1 MCRICER
8 WDSRDGSN
16 PGASATTSAPLAV
29 PGTELPSAATPYGHP
44 PHSHQPDEA
53 ATTFRWSATGTVGE
67 ERTDPQPDPGTQVP
81 AGQTRETAI
90 SLGYLTR
97 VSEFRTRTGTVNRE
111 GSVFYRFKLSAPR
124 RLRIELRNLSSD
136 ADLFLLNAAGTQIT
150 ESRLDGTLVDS
161 LLHDLDRGTYY
172 IRVDAF
178 AGRAVDY
185 QLRYRAEAIARTPET
200 AISLGDL
207 TGVTAFRTRRSTLLN
222 PTFNRVNPVY
232 FRFTL
237 RASRVV
243 RVEMR
248 DLAGNLLN
256 GNETLALRDSLG
268 DSRRGPS
275 NRFGEKLFGED
286 TLVQWLVPGTYYLS
300 VDSYGG
306 QTTDF
311 QIRYRTETARGTR
324 GKTYGTSWN
333 LGDLTDSTAYRVRTG
348 TAREEVRGRGGDY
361 RRFTLTRWRVV
372 GFALRNLSRAG
383 MVRVS
388 LLDLYEQRISDVRAG
403 DGRGYLTENSLLR
416 DLRPG
421 TYFIHVDDISFG
433 ASRNPRY
440 QLRYRREPTP
450 PRGASHA
457 TAWYIGNLTRA
468 GGKFRNK
475 YATVHQGNRYG
486 ERDTDYRR
494 FTLTET
500 RTMRIELRRISF
512 TARDG
517 FFAGIHLGVEDAH
530 GRSVEDDL
538 PFSGTRGHMTTYQS
552 RLGPGTYYIWVRGGH
567 LLGESETIRYHL
579 RYRTLPE
586 SGASGQSLW
595 RDDTV
600 SAGSAS
606 RLDERRS
613 LANPGGML
621 SA

>member
-136 ADLFLLNAAGTQIT
+136 ADLFLLNAAGTQIA
-150 ESRLDGTLVDS
+150 ESRLDGTLADS
-161 LLHDLDRGTYY
+161 ILHDLDRGTYY

-222 PTFNRVNPVY
+222 PTFNRVNPVH

-237 RASRVV
+237 RTARMV
-243 RVEMR
+243 RVELR
-248 DLAGNLLN
+248 DLAGNVLT
-256 GNETLALRDSLG
+256 GNESLNLLDSFG
-268 DSRRGPS
+268 DERGYHYPQG
-275 NRFGEKLFGED
+275 GEFTDD
-286 TLVQWLVPGTYYLS
+286 TIHQWLVPGTYYLL
-300 VDSYGG
+300 VDSFGG

-311 QIRYRTETARGTR
+311 QIRYRTETASGPRGSTH
-324 GKTYGTSWN
+324 GTAWS
-333 LGDLTDSTAYRVRTG
+333 LGDLTHATRYRVRSG
-348 TAREEVRGRGGDY
+348 TAEAETDGRGGEY
-361 RRFTLTRWRVV
+361 RRFSLSRWRLVR
-372 GFALRNLSRAG
+372 FDLRNLSSAG
-383 MVRVS
+383 LVHLR
-388 LLDLYEQRISDVRAG
+388 LTDLYGKGVSWVRAG
-403 DGRGYLTENSLLR
+403 DGHGYFKENSLVR
-416 DLRPG
+416 DLGPG
-421 TYFIHVDDISFG
+421 TYFIHVADHSSG

-440 QLRYRREPTP
+440 QIRYRRDPTP
-450 PRGASHA
+450 PRGTTHA
-457 TAWYIGNLTRA
+457 TAWYIGNLTRII
-468 GGKFRNK
+468 GKYRNK
-475 YATVHQGNRYG
+475 YATVHQGIRYDII
-486 ERDTDYRR
+486 DTDYRR

-500 RTMRIELRRISF
+500 RKIRFELRRLSH
-512 TARDG
+512 TVSDG
-517 FFAGIHLGVEDAH
+517 FFARLKLGIEDAN
-530 GRSVEDDL
+530 GRRIGGGKSNTSLGRDAIDEVV
-538 PFSGTRGHMTTYQS
+538 
-552 RLGPGTYYIWVRGGH
+552 LGPGTYYITVNASHIR
-567 LLGESETIRYHL
+567 EKDDTMRYHL
-579 RYRTLPE
+579 RYLTKAATGTPR
-586 SGASGQSLW
+586 QSLW
-595 RDDTV
+595 RDEAV
-600 SAGSAS
+600 AAGPVS
-606 RLDERRS
+606 RLDERRH
-613 LANPGGML
+613 LASTAGVL

>member
-1 MCRICER
+1 M
-8 WDSRDGSN
+8 
-16 PGASATTSAPLAV
+16 
-29 PGTELPSAATPYGHP
+29 
-44 PHSHQPDEA
+44 
-53 ATTFRWSATGTVGE
+53 
-67 ERTDPQPDPGTQVP
+67 
-81 AGQTRETAI
+81 
-90 SLGYLTR
+90 
-97 VSEFRTRTGTVNRE
+97 SEFRTRSGRVNRE

-124 RLRIELRNLSSD
+124 RLRIELRNLSTD

-161 LLHDLDRGTYY
+161 LLHDLVRGTYY

-311 QIRYRTETARGTR
+311 QIRYRTETARGTL

-333 LGDLTDSTAYRVRTG
+333 LGDLTNSTAYRVRTG
-348 TAREEVRGRGGDY
+348 TARGRSEGSGRGLSPLHPVSLARSPVRVAQPLREGDGAGEPARPLRAIHLGRSRGRRSRLLQGE
-361 RRFTLTRWRVV
+361 
-372 GFALRNLSRAG
+372 FARP
-383 MVRVS
+383 
-388 LLDLYEQRISDVRAG
+388 E
-403 DGRGYLTENSLLR
+403 
-416 DLRPG
+416 LRPG
-421 TYFIHVDDISFG
+421 TYFIHVDDIS
-433 ASRNPRY
+433 SRGSGNPRY

-450 PRGASHA
+450 PRGTTHA
-457 TAWYIGNLTRA
+457 TAWYIGNLTRII
-468 GGKFRNK
+468 GKYRNK
-475 YATVHQGNRYG
+475 YATVHQGIRYDII
-486 ERDTDYRR
+486 DTDYRR

-500 RTMRIELRRISF
+500 RNIRFELRRLSH
-512 TARDG
+512 TVSDS
-517 FFAGIHLGVEDAH
+517 FFARLKLGIEDAN
-530 GRSVEDDL
+530 GRRVGGGKSNTSLGRDAIDEAV
-538 PFSGTRGHMTTYQS
+538 
-552 RLGPGTYYIWVRGGH
+552 LGPGTYYITVNASHIR
-567 LLGESETIRYHL
+567 EEDDTMRYHL
-579 RYRTLPE
+579 RYLTKAATGTPR
-586 SGASGQSLW
+586 QSLW
-595 RDDTV
+595 RDEAV
-600 SAGSAS
+600 AAGPVS
-606 RLDERRS
+606 RLDERRH
-613 LANPGGML
+613 LASTAGVL